1 MALGSALVY
10 GAELGTGSIGT
21 VVDGVH
27 RVLGISRG
35 MAYITVSLVLLIVAA
50 ASVVWSLLG
59 GKLKRHGE
67 KEA

>member
-35 MAYITVSLVLLIVAA
+35 MADITVSLVLLILV
-50 ASVVWSLLG
+50 LLILLQLTQLQNKSAPHERG
-59 GKLKRHGE
+59 
-67 KEA
+67 